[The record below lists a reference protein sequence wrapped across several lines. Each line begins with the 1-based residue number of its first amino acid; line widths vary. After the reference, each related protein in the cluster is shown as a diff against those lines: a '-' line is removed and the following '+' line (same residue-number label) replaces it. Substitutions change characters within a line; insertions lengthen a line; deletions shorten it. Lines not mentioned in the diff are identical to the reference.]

1 MKKLSYNQFIVLAIV
16 AIATASYFLLINPM
30 MRSFYLSK
38 EMNNISSSHYNLTIS
53 KNKLISEYEKK
64 EPIFIS
70 EGFYQ
75 GSIDIDN
82 INIKY
87 SYYFADNNRLFK
99 NISIKPDTRFP
110 THNRKM
116 EKKGSSDYKI
126 IGSTI
131 KYESHEKCRNL
142 FSMADVIENS
152 SDKELVIIQVINGK
166 TIPIHLEK
174 MDINNATYDIFTR

>member
-1 MKKLSYNQFIVLAIV
+1 MKKLSNNQFVVLAMV
-16 AIATASYFLLINPM
+16 AIATTSYFLFINPM
-30 MRSFYLSK
+30 MKSFYLSK

-53 KNKLISEYEKK
+53 KNKLISEYEKR

-87 SYYFADNNRLFK
+87 SYYFANNNRLFK
-99 NISIKPDTRFP
+99 NISMTTDTNFLTR
-110 THNRKM
+110 NMRR
-116 EKKGSSDYKI
+116 ERNGNADYKV

-131 KYESHEKCRNL
+131 KYESYIGSRSL
-142 FSMADVIENS
+142 FSMADIIENS

-174 MDINNATYDIFTR
+174 MDINNATDDIFTR